1 MTTPVQADQD
11 LRTVLKR
18 LAATCSEPARLLE
31 LCYWSEEPELLAVL
45 RHYVNLPEGAR
56 DALRAF
62 LAITADCPE
71 TVEVRLTAEG
81 DVRLASPVLSGRTL
95 KTVPLPPHG
104 AHEEWTV

>member
-1 MTTPVQADQD
+1 MTTSFETEQN
-11 LRTVLKR
+11 LRAVLKR
-18 LAATCSEPARLLE
+18 LAATCREPARLLE
-31 LCYWSEEPELLAVL
+31 LCHWSEEPELLAVL

-71 TVEVRLTAEG
+71 TVEAALTPEG
-81 DVRLASPVLSGRTL
+81 ALRLASPVLSGRALQTL
-95 KTVPLPPHG
+95 PLPPHA

>member
-1 MTTPVQADQD
+1 MTTSVQSEQN

-18 LAATCSEPARLLE
+18 LAATCREPARLLE

-71 TVEVRLTAEG
+71 TVEARLTAEG
-81 DVRLASPVLSGRTL
+81 DVRLTSPVLNGRAL
-95 KTVPLPPHG
+95 KTLPQPPHD

>member
-1 MTTPVQADQD
+1 MTASVRSDQN

-18 LAATCSEPARLLE
+18 LAATCNEPARLLE

-71 TVEVRLTAEG
+71 TVEVRLTTEG
-81 DVRLASPVLSGRTL
+81 DVRLTSPVLSGRAL
-95 KTVPLPPHG
+95 QTVPLPPHD
-104 AHEEWTV
+104 AHKERTL